1 MLTDMQVRKLTPAEK
16 AFKASDSG
24 GLYLQVTPGGSKLWR
39 MKYRFGG
46 KEKLLSFGAYPE
58 VSLSDARRARDDA
71 RQEIRAGRDPSLT
84 RKQRRAQAASSETR
98 LQVVGETWLTAQKPT
113 WTERHYNDVET
124 SLARLVWPKIG
135 NIPIPEI
142 TPPMVL
148 SVIKDIEKT
157 RAIET
162 ARRVRQRL
170 SAIFCYGIATGVGSS
185 DPADVIK
192 GALAPL
198 KKGHQPA
205 ITDLAELRQMIADV
219 ESIPAHPVTILAMRF
234 LALTAVRPG
243 EVRAMPWS
251 EIKEDIWEIPAER
264 MKMKRPHVVPLSR
277 QAMETLAAVHTLTGR
292 GPIVFPNSRWAHR
305 PMSENAIGY
314 MINRAGYSGRH
325 VPHGFRAAFSS
336 IMNERQPEQRLVIDQ
351 MLAHTLKD
359 KTELAYNRAQHLE
372 RRRAL
377 YQEWADNLLEGFV
390 SPMDLMQRPRR

>member
-84 RKQRRAQAASSETR
+84 RKQRRAQAACSETR

-292 GPIVFPNSRWAHR
+292 GPVVFPNSRWAHR

-390 SPMDLMQRPRR
+390 SPMDLIQRPRR

>member
-46 KEKLLSFGAYPE
+46 KEKLLSFGAYPD

-124 SLARLVWPKIG
+124 SLARLVWPKLG

-205 ITDLAELRQMIADV
+205 ITDLVELRQMIADV

-243 EVRAMPWS
+243 EVRAMPWL

-372 RRRAL
+372 RRRAI

-390 SPMDLMQRPRR
+390 SPMDLIQRPRR

>member
-1 MLTDMQVRKLTPAEK
+1 MLTDMQVRRLLPTGKSY
-16 AFKASDSG
+16 KASDSG
-24 GLYLQVTPGGSKLWR
+24 GLYLQVSPTGSKLWR

-46 KEKLLSFGAYPE
+46 KEKLLSFGAYPA

-71 RQEIRAGRDPSLT
+71 RQELREGRDPSLT

-98 LQVVGETWLTAQKPT
+98 LQAVGEAWLAVQKPT
-113 WTERHYNDVET
+113 WTDRHYNDVET

-135 NIPIPEI
+135 SIPIPEI

-148 SVIKDIEKT
+148 SVIKDIEKK

-170 SAIFCYGIATGVGSS
+170 SAIFCYGIATGIGFS

-198 KKGHQPA
+198 KKGQQPA
-205 ITDLAELRQMIADV
+205 ITDLGELRQMIADV
-219 ESIPAHPVTILAMRF
+219 ESVPAHPVTVLAMRF

-243 EVRAMPWS
+243 EVRAMPWAEVS
-251 EIKEDIWEIPAER
+251 GDIWEIPAER
-264 MKMKRPHVVPLSR
+264 MKMKRPHAVPLSR

-292 GPIVFPNSRWAHR
+292 GPIVFPNSRWAHK

-336 IMNERQPEQRLVIDQ
+336 IMNERLPEQRLIIDQ
-351 MLAHTLKD
+351 MLAHVPKD
-359 KTELAYNRAQHLE
+359 KTEMAYNRAKHIE
-372 RRRAL
+372 RRRII
-377 YQEWADNLLEGFV
+377 YQEWADILLDGFA
-390 SPMDLMQRPRR
+390 SPMDLILRKRR

>member
-1 MLTDMQVRKLTPAEK
+1 MLTDMQVRRLLPAGK
-16 AFKASDSG
+16 SYKASDSG
-24 GLYLQVTPGGSKLWR
+24 GLYLQVSPTGSKLWR

-46 KEKLLSFGAYPE
+46 KEKLLSFGSYPA

-71 RQEIRAGRDPSLT
+71 RQELREGRDPSLT

-98 LQVVGETWLTAQKPT
+98 LQAVGEAWLAAQKPT
-113 WTERHYNDVET
+113 WTDRHYNDVET
-124 SLARLVWPKIG
+124 SLSRLVWPKIG
-135 NIPIPEI
+135 SIPIPEI

-148 SVIKDIEKT
+148 SVIRDIEKK
-157 RAIET
+157 RALET

-170 SAIFCYGIATGVGSS
+170 SAIFCYGIATGVGFA

-205 ITDLAELRQMIADV
+205 ITDLEELRQMIADV

-243 EVRAMPWS
+243 EVRAMPWA
-251 EIKEDIWEIPAER
+251 EVNGDVWEIPAER

-277 QAMETLAAVHTLTGR
+277 QAMETLAAVRNLTGR
-292 GPIVFPNSRWAHR
+292 GPLVFPNARWAHR

-336 IMNERQPEQRLVIDQ
+336 IMNEKLPHHRMIIDQ
-351 MLAHTLKD
+351 MLAHALKD
-359 KTELAYNRAQHLE
+359 KVEGAYNRAQHLDL
-372 RRRAL
+372 RRL
-377 YQEWADNLLEGFV
+377 IYQIWADILLDKDTKMEEI
-390 SPMDLMQRPRR
+390 LIRNRR

>member
-84 RKQRRAQAASSETR
+84 RKQRRAQAACSETR
-98 LQVVGETWLTAQKPT
+98 LQVVGETWLIAQKPT

-219 ESIPAHPVTILAMRF
+219 ESIPAHPVTVLAMRF

-372 RRRAL
+372 RRRAI

-390 SPMDLMQRPRR
+390 SPMDLIQRPRR

>member
-1 MLTDMQVRKLTPAEK
+1 MLTDLQVRKLGPAEK
-16 AFKASDSG
+16 PYKASDSA
-24 GLYLQVTPGGSKLWR
+24 GLYLQVTPSGSKLWR

-71 RQEIRAGRDPSLT
+71 RQEIRSGRDPSLT
-84 RKQRRAQAASSETR
+84 RKQRRAQASSSETR
-98 LQVVGETWLTAQKPT
+98 LQMVGEAWLATQKAS
-113 WTERHYNDVET
+113 WTERHYIDVET
-124 SLARLVWPKIG
+124 SLSRLVWPKIG

-148 SVIKDIEKT
+148 SVIKDIEKR
-157 RAIET
+157 RALET

-170 SAIFCYGIATGVGSS
+170 SAIFCYGIATGIGSS

-198 KKGHQPA
+198 QKGHQPA
-205 ITDLAELRQMIADV
+205 ITDLDELRQMLTDV
-219 ESIPAHPVTILAMRF
+219 ESIPAHPVTVLAMRF

-243 EVRAMPWS
+243 EVRGMPWT
-251 EIKEDIWEIPAER
+251 EIKGDVWEIPAER
-264 MKMKRPHVVPLSR
+264 MKMKRAHIVPLSR
-277 QAMETLAAVHTLTGR
+277 QAIETLDAVRALTGR
-292 GPIVFPNSRWAHR
+292 GPIVFPNARWAHK

-336 IMNERQPEQRLVIDQ
+336 IMNERFPEQRLVIDQ
-351 MLAHTLKD
+351 MLAHVLKD
-359 KTELAYNRAQHLE
+359 KVEQAYNRAQHLE
-372 RRRAL
+372 RRL
-377 YQEWADNLLEGFV
+377 IIYQEWADILLDGFA
-390 SPMDLMQRPRR
+390 SPTELLLKPRR